1 MRLYSYSKL
10 KISNLLIREIQK
22 DIHSFIE
29 FEIKLFIKN
38 NLNKDKH
45 ETKMQFLLNNY
56 IINFL
61 FYFKIIT

>member
-38 NLNKDKH
+38 NLNKDKN
-45 ETKMQFLLNNY
+45 EKKMKFLLLY
-56 IINFL
+56 
-61 FYFKIIT
+61 Y